1 MKLLIDTNILL
12 DVLLKKESF
21 YYKAVEVLELVQYDN
36 VQEYV
41 SAAAVTDIYYIAYKY
56 LKDKELVRQLLK
68 RLMGIVSIAAVSE
81 KEIEEA
87 LELAWN
93 DFEDSV
99 QYAVALLNEMDGIVT
114 RNPKDYKRADMKVW
128 SPEQVLQKFQDI

>member
-1 MKLLIDTNILL
+1 MI
-12 DVLLKKESF
+12 V
-21 YYKAVEVLELVQYDN
+21 YKVLELVQYDN

-41 SAAAVTDIYYIAYKY
+41 SATAVTDIYYIAYKY

-68 RLMGIVSIAAVSE
+68 KLMGIVSIAAVSE

-87 LELAWN
+87 LELDWN

-99 QYAVALLNEMDGIVT
+99 QYAAALLNEMDGIVT
-114 RNPKDYKRADMKVW
+114 RNPKDYKRADMKV
-128 SPEQVLQKFQDI
+128 K

>member
-12 DVLLKKESF
+12 DVLLKREPF

-56 LKDKELVRQLLK
+56 LKDKGLVRQLLK
-68 RLMGIVSIAAVSE
+68 KLMGIVSIAAVSE

>member
-12 DVLLKKESF
+12 DVLLKREPF

-56 LKDKELVRQLLK
+56 LKDKGLVRQLLK
-68 RLMGIVSIAAVSE
+68 KLMGIVSIASVSE

-87 LELAWN
+87 LELSWN

>member
-12 DVLLKKESF
+12 DVLLKREPF

-56 LKDKELVRQLLK
+56 LKDKGLVRQLLK
-68 RLMGIVSIAAVSE
+68 KLMGIVSIAAVSE

-114 RNPKDYKRADMKVW
+114 RNPKDYTQGHTVMHALTGGWTPSSKV
-128 SPEQVLQKFQDI
+128 

>member
-12 DVLLKKESF
+12 DVLLKREPF

-56 LKDKELVRQLLK
+56 LKDKGLVRQLLK
-68 RLMGIVSIAAVSE
+68 KLMGIVSIAAVSE

-114 RNPKDYKRADMKVW
+114 RNPKDYKRADMKV
-128 SPEQVLQKFQDI
+128 K

>member
-12 DVLLKKESF
+12 DVLLKREPF

-56 LKDKELVRQLLK
+56 LKDKGLVRQLLK
-68 RLMGIVSIAAVSE
+68 KLMGIVSIAAVSE
-81 KEIEEA
+81 KEIEES

-128 SPEQVLQKFQDI
+128 SPDQVLQKFQDI

>member
-12 DVLLKKESF
+12 DVLLKREPF

-41 SAAAVTDIYYIAYKY
+41 SATTVTDIYYIAYRY
-56 LKDKELVRQLLK
+56 LKDKELVRKLLK
-68 RLMGIVSIAAVSE
+68 KLMGIVSVAAVSE

-87 LELAWN
+87 LELSWN

-114 RNPKDYKRADMKVW
+114 RNQKDYNRADMKVW
-128 SPEQVLQKFQDI
+128 SPEQVLQKFQDT

>member
-12 DVLLKKESF
+12 DVLLKREPF

-56 LKDKELVRQLLK
+56 LKDKGIVRQLLK
-68 RLMGIVSIAAVSE
+68 KLMGIVSIAAVSE

>member
-12 DVLLKKESF
+12 DVLLKRDPF

-56 LKDKELVRQLLK
+56 LKDKESVRQLLK
-68 RLMGIVSIAAVSE
+68 KLMDIVSIAAVSE

-99 QYAVALLNEMDGIVT
+99 QY
-114 RNPKDYKRADMKVW
+114 
-128 SPEQVLQKFQDI
+128 VL

>member
-12 DVLLKKESF
+12 DVLLKREPF

-56 LKDKELVRQLLK
+56 LKDKGLVRQLLK
-68 RLMGIVSIAAVSE
+68 KLMGIVSIAAVSE

-128 SPEQVLQKFQDI
+128 CSPAN

>member
-1 MKLLIDTNILL
+1 ML
-12 DVLLKKESF
+12 DVLLKREPF
-21 YYKAVEVLELVQYDN
+21 YYKAVEVLEMVQYNN

-41 SAAAVTDIYYIAYKY
+41 SAAAVTDIYYYIAYKY

-68 RLMGIVSIAAVSE
+68 KLMDIVSITAVSE

-114 RNPKDYKRADMKVW
+114 RNPKDYTQGHTVMHALTGGWTPSSKV
-128 SPEQVLQKFQDI
+128 